1 MSAVDL
7 AVAREQIAE
16 GFRAISY
23 IDPTGH
29 QTIGYGFN
37 ISAGI
42 SQKAA
47 LALLQAQTQDVADQL
62 TSILQGLDD
71 VRASVLI
78 ELGFNLGIAGLLGFH
93 QMLAAVAARDWTTAC
108 DQLLDSQA
116 ARQLPTRY
124 NALAQ
129 ILLTGE
135 TS

>member
-16 GFRAISY
+16 GFRSSAY
-23 IDPTGH
+23 TDTTGH

-42 SQKAA
+42 SKRAA
-47 LALLQAQTQDVADQL
+47 LALLQAQTQEVADQL
-62 TSILQGLDD
+62 ATTLQGLDM

-78 ELGFNLGIAGLLGFH
+78 ELGFNLGVAGLLSFH
-93 QMLAAVAARDWTTAC
+93 LMLQAVAAGDWTTAC

-116 ARQLPTRY
+116 ARQLPERY
-124 NALAQ
+124 NTLAQ
-129 ILLTGE
+129 MLLTGD
-135 TS
+135 TP

>member
-7 AVAREQIAE
+7 AVAREQVSE
-16 GFRAISY
+16 GFRSTAY

-42 SQKAA
+42 TRTAA
-47 LALLQAQTQDVADQL
+47 LALLQAQTQDVANSL
-62 TSILQGLDD
+62 VNTLMGLDE

-78 ELGFNLGIAGLLGFH
+78 ELGFNLGVGGLLGFH

-129 ILLTGE
+129 MLLTGSE
-135 TS
+135 N